1 MNENDLISRQA
12 AIDTVL
18 DWLKDCM
25 EDKKNGEPLTD
36 RLKHLPSVQRDTDE
50 WCKDCSEYDSERHC
64 CPRWNRVIRET
75 LKDAQQWIPC
85 SERPPEEQDEYYI
98 TWTSPICKGRRFVS
112 ITEYCIPRTGEEPY
126 WDLSEHISFYEDAE
140 VLAWMPLPE
149 PWKGE
154 QP

>member
-1 MNENDLISRQA
+1 MDDLISRRE
-12 AIDTVL
+12 AI
-18 DWLKDCM
+18 
-25 EDKKNGEPLTD
+25 
-36 RLKHLPSVQRDTDE
+36 E
-50 WCKDCSEYDSERHC
+50 WCLEGLNNMPSEQPE
-64 CPRWNRVIRET
+64 
-75 LKDAQQWIPC
+75 QQWMPC